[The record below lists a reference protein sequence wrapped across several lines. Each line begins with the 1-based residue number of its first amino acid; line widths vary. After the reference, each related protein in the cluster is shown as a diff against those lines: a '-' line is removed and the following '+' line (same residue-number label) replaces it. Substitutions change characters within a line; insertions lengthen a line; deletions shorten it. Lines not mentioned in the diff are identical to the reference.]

1 MKEVKR
7 LYSLNPEEYP
17 DIDMEFVVV
26 NDTAAALD
34 KIASSEVVYAKK
46 VATVKARRAK
56 VGEVV
61 DTRPRA
67 VVAGKVYTFSETVQT
82 MTQEKVDAGA
92 IIVTNPDGEEY
103 VIKNE
108 EKFFA
113 KYEKCEGGF
122 KAKGGVV
129 PFRMATRDVA
139 ISTSWGEKQYVP
151 KGSMLSVADPSDI
164 YSVTNSAFE
173 ATYSTDPSIVKADE
187 HTI

>member
-1 MKEVKR
+1 MKETKR

-26 NDTAAALD
+26 DDTAAALD
-34 KIASSEVVYAKK
+34 EITDSKVVYAKK
-46 VATVKARRAK
+46 VATVKARKAK

-67 VVAGKVYTFSETVQT
+67 LVNGRVYTFSETVQT
-82 MTQEKVDAGA
+82 MTQDKVDAGA

-113 KYEKCEGGF
+113 KYEECEGGF
-122 KAKGGVV
+122 RAKGGVV
-129 PFRMATRDVA
+129 PFRMATKDCA

-151 KGSMLSVADPSDI
+151 KGSMLSVADKSDI

-187 HTI
+187 QGC